1 MIEKKFLWGDEKS
14 NFHEPT
20 SYQIIYRTW
29 RKFYTNAGI
38 PDKLLGLHSFR
49 SAFYCQSILN
59 SEKKN
64 LDINTMMELSQLLAG
79 WKDKADAAPYFK
91 SQLNGQVTYEGF
103 LEDPTAE
110 QLLEYDGKFESKWP
124 SPAQFLGVIED
135 FQSIWDEV

>member
-1 MIEKKFLWGDEKS
+1 MTEKSIINFVHWLNKFLKEEHELDIMNFKMWDKNMIEKKFLWGDEKS

-64 LDINTMMELSQLLAG
+64 LDINTMIELSQLLAS
-79 WKDKADAAPYFK
+79 WKDESDAAPYFK
-91 SQLNGQVTYEGF
+91 GQLN
-103 LEDPTAE
+103 
-110 QLLEYDGKFESKWP
+110 
-124 SPAQFLGVIED
+124 
-135 FQSIWDEV
+135 